1 MKTPPVVSRRS
12 VERRGEQLLVK
23 EKQLTRRAT
32 PSRPNAGGCRGSPWR
47 RSMSSPGRTE
57 P

>member
-1 MKTPPVVSRRS
+1 MKTPPVVSAEEWNAAR
-12 VERRGEQLLVK
+12 EELLVK

-32 PSRPNAGGCRGSPWR
+32 RSRPIAGGCRGSPST
-47 RSMSSPGRTE
+47 RSTRSTDRTA